1 MKFFNALLYYCFI
14 IPISLLPYKVLY
26 AFSDGLFYLMYYVIK
41 YRKAVVLKNISRSFP
56 EKKPVEHTNIAKQ
69 FYRHFCDVILESF
82 KIFTIS
88 EDEVKKRMIVVN
100 PELFTPFYEQ
110 KRSIIFA
117 GGHFN
122 NWELF
127 AVAINPP
134 VKHQVIAIYKR
145 LRNKYFDE
153 KMRQSRGKFGLKLIS
168 TKVVKEE
175 FETEKQNLTATI
187 FAIDQ
192 SPSKANNCYWTTFL
206 NQETAVAFGTEK
218 YAKEYNYP
226 VVFGHIEKVK
236 RGFYQLKISL
246 ITAEPTEAAPGEIM
260 EKLTKTLENDI
271 IANPQYWLW
280 THKRWK
286 LKKPSQAN

>member
-26 AFSDGLFYLMYYVIK
+26 VFSDGLFYLMYYVIK